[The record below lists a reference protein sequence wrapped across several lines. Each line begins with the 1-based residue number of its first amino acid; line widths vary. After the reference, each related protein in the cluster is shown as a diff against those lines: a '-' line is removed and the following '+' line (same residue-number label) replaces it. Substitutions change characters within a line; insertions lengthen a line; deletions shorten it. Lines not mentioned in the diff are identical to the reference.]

1 MGAATSSIVQMAEA
15 FSQMGLADKPWAVY
29 DVHHYF
35 AWAGEG
41 DGIPAKNCS
50 ADAELKEYVERG
62 MATFTGAMRDAASK
76 YSIANI
82 ACSEWSLSLHH
93 KDHVA
98 PCTAPSSLNL
108 MHDIQVKP
116 LRMQVWA
123 GSSGDGECRMEVY

>member
-1 MGAATSSIVQMAEA
+1 
-15 FSQMGLADKPWAVY
+15 VY

-41 DGIPAKNCS
+41 DGIPAKSCS
-50 ADAELKEYVERG
+50 SDAELKEYVERG

-76 YSIANI
+76 YNIANV

-93 KDHVA
+93 KDHIT

-108 MHDIQVKP
+108 MHDIQVKAFEDAGMAQFFWGWRMPYGGTHEP
-116 LRMQVWA
+116 LWSLKYHLT
-123 GSSGDGECRMEVY
+123 GLH